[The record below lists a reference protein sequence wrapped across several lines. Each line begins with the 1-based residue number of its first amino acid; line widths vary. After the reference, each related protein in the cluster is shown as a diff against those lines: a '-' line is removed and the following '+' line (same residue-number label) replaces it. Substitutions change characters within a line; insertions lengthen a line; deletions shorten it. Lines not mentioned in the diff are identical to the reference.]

1 MKGKYSIFII
11 MAAVVLFAMSM
22 PVQASK
28 MDDRIEA
35 SARQSYVFKAYLQ
48 ADDIKIQSRDGDV
61 ILTGTVSEESHKS
74 LAKDTVA
81 SLPGVKTVDNKLEV
95 KGENPAENSDAWIM
109 MKVKTT
115 LLFHRSVSGFKTEVN
130 VKDGI
135 VALQGEAT
143 SIAQKDLVTE
153 YARDV
158 DGVKE
163 VKNEMAVTKT
173 SKKMSETVGEKID
186 DASITAQ
193 VKMTLLYHRSTSA
206 LKTSVTTMDG
216 VVTLGGKAKNAS
228 EKDLAAKFAN
238 DINGVKSV
246 MNLMTIE

>member
-1 MKGKYSIFII
+1 MKAKYSLFFIV
-11 MAAVVLFAMSM
+11 AAIALFVISM

-35 SARQSYVFKAYLQ
+35 SARQSYVFKTYLQ

-81 SLPGVKTVDNKLEV
+81 GLPGVKSVDNKLEV
-95 KGENPAENSDAWIM
+95 KGEIPAENSDAWIM
-109 MKVKTT
+109 MKVKAT
-115 LLFHRSVSGFKTEVN
+115 LLFHRSVSGFKTEVT

-135 VALQGEAT
+135 VSLQGEAT
-143 SIAQKDLVTE
+143 SVAQKDLVTE

-158 DGVKE
+158 DGVKD

-206 LKTSVTTMDG
+206 LKTSVTTKDG
-216 VVTLGGKAKNAS
+216 VVTLGGKAKNAN
-228 EKDLAAKFAN
+228 ERDLATKFAK
-238 DINGVKSV
+238 DINGVKIV